1 MPDCRALVAY
11 ACNPSYSVE
20 AEIRRISVRS
30 QPEQKVRER
39 LSQKK
44 KKNPQKQDGGV
55 VAQDVGTEFKPHY
68 PPHTKKNPSTD
79 YMPEE
84 QPTGYGTAEGWNQI

>member
-1 MPDCRALVAY
+1 MPVILATQLRQRSGGSRFEASLSKKLESAY
-11 ACNPSYSVE
+11 
-20 AEIRRISVRS
+20 
-30 QPEQKVRER
+30 
-39 LSQKK
+39 LKK
-44 KKNPQKQDGGV
+44 KTNPQKQDGGV